1 LEKSQNGSADTVY
14 PFVPSPAQDLLACV
28 ILLSFGHSM
37 QHRIPLTPAAWS
49 NWLTYEKPS
58 QERQHQHNLIL
69 VSDPSQPVT
78 ANSDKE
84 NQQPQVQSNSLHLL
98 CLTCHGR
105 FIVSITSQLDS
116 NSRTCTGV
124 DYKTHHFHQDGPN
137 SDRCCGCDL
146 QVTWDYKDPV
156 LDMSVIESMSDTRK
170 VNISYADHAQGQV
183 ASAPTVASAL
193 ATILVYIR
201 DMLTGVRRNIN
212 IQNKSFVVRIGAD
225 SSR

>member
-1 LEKSQNGSADTVY
+1 
-14 PFVPSPAQDLLACV
+14 
-28 ILLSFGHSM
+28 
-37 QHRIPLTPAAWS
+37 
-49 NWLTYEKPS
+49 
-58 QERQHQHNLIL
+58 
-69 VSDPSQPVT
+69 
-78 ANSDKE
+78 
-84 NQQPQVQSNSLHLL
+84 
-98 CLTCHGR
+98 
-105 FIVSITSQLDS
+105 
-116 NSRTCTGV
+116 V

-156 LDMSVIESMSDTRK
+156 LDMTVIESLSDTRK
-170 VNISYADHAQGQV
+170 VNISYADHVQGQV